1 MDAARQSGTTDLSW
15 RDLLV
20 LIRDAQDDD
29 GRPRLRVIARKEWLF
44 DPDCASR
51 QRIQH
56 GLWHAEFDSA
66 IRQMAEDDQ
75 SRAVEEKRV
84 LVAKPE
90 RGWDWAREQIDG
102 KTRAFQLARIHY
114 AKRRLPPGLLDKA
127 DKKAGTEI
135 DKVGV
140 VLRDVRNHEDA
151 LAAARAAFP
160 VEPSIYGYA
169 IPAISQRPAP
179 KRDRRAKEEFTPE
192 GISNAIRVAHSL
204 SRSRLR
210 TADEIMKMLGRPD
223 VKEMRV
229 ELKRLMAA
237 PNAGEKLLNEIE
249 RGNQAIS
256 WAEALAPKSTYHL
269 VQSLSGLAVVMAS
282 LVSGLIASDPSA
294 VPRGTRDLSL
304 WLWDNSEGLLQKLSF
319 RPAPNYTG
327 PRLPFFV
334 AYDRTDPT
342 YSQINKVLETLR
354 QLISEGKIR

>member
-1 MDAARQSGTTDLSW
+1 LES
-15 RDLLV
+15 
-20 LIRDAQDDD
+20 
-29 GRPRLRVIARKEWLF
+29 
-44 DPDCASR
+44 
-51 QRIQH
+51 
-56 GLWHAEFDSA
+56 AEA
-66 IRQMAEDDQ
+66 
-75 SRAVEEKRV
+75 
-84 LVAKPE
+84 
-90 RGWDWAREQIDG
+90 
-102 KTRAFQLARIHY
+102 
-114 AKRRLPPGLLDKA
+114 PGLLDKA

-223 VKEMRV
+223 VKEMRI

-237 PNAGEKLLNEIE
+237 PNAGKKLLNEIE
-249 RGNQAIS
+249 RGNKAIS
-256 WAEALAPKSTYHL
+256 WAEAIAPKSTYYR
-269 VQSLSGLAVVMAS
+269 VQSDIGLGLAVAG
-282 LVSGLIASDPSA
+282 LVSALIAPGLFAITTGVGGLLFS
-294 VPRGTRDLSL
+294 
-304 WLWDNSEGLLQKLSF
+304 LWDNSEGLLQKWSRL
-319 RPAPNYTG
+319 PAPNYTG

-342 YSQINKVLETLR
+342 YAQINKVLETLR
-354 QLISEGKIR
+354 QLISERKIR